1 MARKNEKIYATN
13 HVTIVHNWKS
23 CSRCHSMFIPKRVWT
38 GTCIRRLKNLCLE
51 WHMLISGTCSTFDT
65 SYPSQTITQKLEP
78 ISLQPPHSDPSGVL
92 VLHLNK
98 GVGQGHSSLAQ
109 SIGTSF
115 GSKESRRSAPISVWK
130 QLGSFGGCPNSV
142 HEIVSNRRCV
152 GHQVTSR
159 SPKRN
164 SFGYLLEKDTD
175 CVHSSRLFL
184 RLEPRPEW

>member
-1 MARKNEKIYATN
+1 MAGKNEKNMAPTTSLLFTIENHAPAATR
-13 HVTIVHNWKS
+13 
-23 CSRCHSMFIPKRVWT
+23 CSFQKECGSRNLHEPWN
-38 GTCIRRLKNLCLE
+38 GTCLPKSNHHPKTGANLF
-51 WHMLISGTCSTFDT
+51 IS
-65 SYPSQTITQKLEP
+65 Q
-78 ISLQPPHSDPSGVL
+78 HSDPSGVL

-109 SIGTSF
+109 SVGISLF

-130 QLGSFGGCPNSV
+130 QRGGSFGGCPNAV

-164 SFGYLLEKDTD
+164 SFGYLLEKDT
-175 CVHSSRLFL
+175 
-184 RLEPRPEW
+184 